1 MIGVDF
7 GGTRIKIAD
16 VAGAEV
22 QRTVS
27 LVTGASGAPAQ
38 LIRKIA
44 RAIRELEPTPDA
56 VGFAIPGEV
65 DDGGRCWRLPS
76 VPGFEGFAIA
86 QELATV
92 LRCPVW
98 VENDGT
104 TAALAESLFG
114 HGREYPSFAI
124 LTLGTGVGGG
134 IVLDGEPRRG
144 RHGFAGELGHI
155 AVLRSKD
162 ARPCVCGERGCLE
175 SYTGTPALLAKFE
188 ELGGKA
194 EEVRDIAESAR
205 HGERAGREVF
215 ETMGHWLA
223 VGVASIQNV
232 LDLDAIIFTGGIS
245 SSFDLIEPALRRTL
259 RAHSYAQPLAEVPLL
274 VSQLGAAAGVI
285 GAAHLPTHFPLH
297 PADQAS

>member
-7 GGTRIKIAD
+7 GGTRIKIAN

-22 QRTVS
+22 QRAVS
-27 LVTGASGAPAQ
+27 LATNTSGTPTQ
-38 LIRKIA
+38 LIRGIA
-44 RAIRELEPTPDA
+44 RAIREIDPTPEA

-65 DDGGRCWRLPS
+65 DDEGRCWRLPN
-76 VPGFEGFAIA
+76 VPGFEGVAIA
-86 QELATV
+86 RELAAV
-92 LRCPVW
+92 LRCPVC

-114 HGREYPSFAI
+114 HGREHPSFAI
-124 LTLGTGVGGG
+124 LTLGTGIGGG
-134 IVLDGEPRRG
+134 VVIDGKPRRG
-144 RHGFAGELGHI
+144 RNGFAGELGHV

-175 SYTGTPALLAKFE
+175 SYTGSAALLAKFE

-194 EEVRDIAESAR
+194 EEVRNIAESAR
-205 HGERAGREVF
+205 RGDCAGREVF

-232 LDLDAIIFTGGIS
+232 LDLDAVVFTGGIS

-259 RAHSYAQPLAEVPLL
+259 REHSYAQPLAEVPLL

-285 GAAHLPTHFPLH
+285 GAAHLPANFLLP
-297 PADQAS
+297 PAGQAS